1 MLDIAK
7 RISASVSVFHDP
19 QRDYA
24 PRREPCTIADC
35 VRTILNAGF
44 GVETWLCQHHY
55 APLEEDAIQA
65 LSQLC
70 RHAEI
75 VSAHTSTLT
84 WSPEGLRAEIGL
96 AARIGADILVIHP
109 NTLGLEKQAE
119 PPTALELREIC
130 AFARDC
136 GVMLAFENSG
146 RTGIEMV
153 RRAIDLVGAEPGATG
168 MGICIDTGHAHRSC
182 TWEGIPVSA
191 FLEEFRDLIV
201 EVHVDDNFG
210 AKDLHLPPGEGT
222 LDWAGVIP
230 AIRSLP
236 QDAVVCLEI
245 TTEGD
250 PLQALAAAREFL
262 CR

>member
-35 VRTILNAGF
+35 VRAILGF
-44 GVETWLCQHHY
+44 DFGIETWLSEHNY
-55 APLEEDAIQA
+55 APLAEDAIQA
-65 LSQLC
+65 LAQLC
-70 RHAEI
+70 RDAQI

-84 WSPEGLRAEIGL
+84 WSPDGLHDEISL
-96 AARIGADILVIHP
+96 AARIGARILVVHP

-119 PPTALELREIC
+119 PPTALELRDTC
-130 AFARDC
+130 SFARDS

-153 RRAIDLVGAEPGATG
+153 RRAIDLIGSDPGATG

-182 TWEGIPVSA
+182 TWEGIPVAA